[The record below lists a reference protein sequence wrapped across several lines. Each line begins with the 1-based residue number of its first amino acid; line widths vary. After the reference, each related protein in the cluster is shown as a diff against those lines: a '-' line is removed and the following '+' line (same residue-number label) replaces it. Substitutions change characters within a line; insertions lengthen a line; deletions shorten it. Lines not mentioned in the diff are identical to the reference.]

1 MVELSRERL
10 PVSVSAAVFIEDDQG
25 RLLLLQQSSE
35 QKGKRWGPPA
45 GGMFPHEDPF
55 ENARRETREEIGV
68 EIEFIDVLGIYT
80 IDRGD
85 TKTGI
90 GFVFRAK
97 IVSDEIKPAEGE
109 IDNYKFFTSNE
120 IKELI
125 EQDLLYKPEYNRQC
139 VEDWVNG
146 LSFPSEVVRPL
157 SKKF

>member
-10 PVSVSAAVFIEDDQG
+10 PVSVSSAVFIEDEQG
-25 RLLLLQQSSE
+25 ILLLLQQCSE
-35 QKGKRWGPPA
+35 NKGRRWGPPA

-90 GFVFRAK
+90 GFVFRAR
-97 IVSDEIKPAEGE
+97 IINGEIKPATGE
-109 IDNYKFFTSNE
+109 IDNYKFFTPGE
-120 IKELI
+120 IKALI
-125 EQDLLYKPEYNRQC
+125 DSDLLYKPEYTKQC
-139 VEDWVNG
+139 VEDWING
-146 LSFPSEVVRPL
+146 RSFPLGAIRPL
-157 SKKF
+157 KSLT

>member
-1 MVELSRERL
+1 MIELSRERL
-10 PVSVSAAVFIEDDQG
+10 PVSVSAAVFIEDEQG

-35 QKGKRWGPPA
+35 KKGKRWGPPA

-90 GFVFRAK
+90 GFVFRAR
-97 IVSDEIKPAEGE
+97 ITSGEIKPTVGE
-109 IDNYKFFTSNE
+109 IDNYKFFTPDE
-120 IKELI
+120 IKILI
-125 EQDLLYKPEYNRQC
+125 DNDLLYKPEYNKQC
-139 VEDWVNG
+139 VEDWIKG
-146 LSFPSEVVRPL
+146 LSFPLGVIRPITV
-157 SKKF
+157 KT